1 MHIDPDLA
9 HGQARLQVLV
19 RLCRTC
25 KIKARC
31 HLAVDCRCGKG
42 LVEAGAS
49 RSTGST
55 RR

>member
-1 MHIDPDLA
+1 MHIDHDLA
-9 HGQARLQVLV
+9 HGQTRLQVLM

-25 KIKARC
+25 KIRARY
-31 HLAVDCRCGKG
+31 HLAAGCRCGKG